1 MFGMIHRSARAMVLE
16 QFGPAAWDQVLQSAK
31 LDDGDFVSAQPYPD
45 ETTFR
50 LIGAAAATAG
60 LTVDQTLRA
69 FGHHWVKTAG
79 DAGEGIYANVM
90 SILGGSL
97 VEALTNL
104 DRMHASIQIA
114 LPDAQLPQFVIV
126 SQDDRSI
133 QLAYYSKRDGLE
145 SFVSGLLEGLLIRFN
160 QPGSVAFSGT
170 DGAARLFTVTFE
182 TPVAT

>member
-1 MFGMIHRSARAMVLE
+1 MFGMIHKSARAMVLE
-16 QFGPAAWDQVLQSAK
+16 QFGPAAWDQILHSAK

-60 LTVDQTLRA
+60 LTVDQTLLA
-69 FGHHWVKTAG
+69 FGHHWVRT
-79 DAGEGIYANVM
+79 AGEGHYANVM

-97 VEALTNL
+97 LQALTNL

-114 LPDAQLPQFVIV
+114 LPDAQLPQFAIV
-126 SQDDRSI
+126 AQDDRFI

-145 SFVSGLLEGLLIRFN
+145 SFVSGLLEGLLMRFN

-170 DGAARLFTVTFE
+170 DGAARLFTVTFDA
-182 TPVAT
+182 PVAT